1 MKPRLGPVQ
10 AAAARGKRRPNIA
23 TVNNHLSGRG
33 GVDPEAGPAWRD
45 VSAEDYEEVGA
56 HVREVA
62 EQPPRAL
69 PRLLFLPTKTKHS
82 SGSRCNRQRGP
93 SRDGVRHR
101 GCNENSTAYL
111 NAGAFASCGND
122 SNGPL
127 EPWPKARARAALPPR
142 CCGVSRT
149 TRSRRS
155 PGGAPGPPCP
165 THVRAEAKE

>member
-62 EQPPRAL
+62 EQAPPR
-69 PRLLFLPTKTKHS
+69 
-82 SGSRCNRQRGP
+82 P
-93 SRDGVRHR
+93 SP
-101 GCNENSTAYL
+101 A
-111 NAGAFASCGND
+111 AFFADQN
-122 SNGPL
+122 
-127 EPWPKARARAALPPR
+127 KAFERVAMQ
-142 CCGVSRT
+142 
-149 TRSRRS
+149 
-155 PGGAPGPPCP
+155 
-165 THVRAEAKE
+165 